1 MTKVWSLYFRRVSHL
16 GRQTYRANFNMRLG
30 HGYTQDDLWQ
40 KDWREKGEGMSG
52 VHVLKAFQLK
62 LNFEDEWI

>member
-1 MTKVWSLYFRRVSHL
+1 M

-30 HGYTQDDLWQ
+30 HGYTQDALGQ
-40 KDWREKGEGMSG
+40 TDWREKGEGMSG